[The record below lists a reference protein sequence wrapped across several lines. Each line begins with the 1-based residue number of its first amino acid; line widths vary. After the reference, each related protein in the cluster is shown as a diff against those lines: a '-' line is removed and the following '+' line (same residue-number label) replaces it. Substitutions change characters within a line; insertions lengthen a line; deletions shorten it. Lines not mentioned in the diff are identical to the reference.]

1 MGPRRQRHRH
11 RLRERAQ
18 PVRLVPAPWAPGGRR
33 RRPRPGALDLHR
45 RAHGRHGHPR
55 VARGAPRAAVRLRL
69 RRCDERRV
77 GDGAHRRRRPRAP
90 PRARGRRR
98 RAGLDDEHG
107 APPGSAGRALP
118 RGRRRPRRPR
128 GQGADSGRR
137 PGDGLARPA
146 PRGRRRGRDAH
157 ARGRA
162 GDALVGLQGGLS
174 ERGGP
179 EVRRRAAAGADGG
192 ARRVS
197 GALSSPRRVAEH
209 ARDCTPQTHTRL
221 RTTSCAANRHSPPS
235 LGALAAHPRV
245 PSETMPEPPPPRVRE
260 RLRELPSVDRLA
272 TSVARA
278 ELAERRAEVLAGDTA
293 DVDLVARARG
303 RLRPSL
309 RRVLTATGVVVH
321 TTLGR
326 APLAASARAA
336 VAAAA
341 EGYSNLELDLA
352 TGERGSRHAHVESLL
367 REVTGAQAGLAV
379 NNCAAAVLLAAAALA
394 GPGREVVVSRGQLIE
409 IGGGFRIPEVV
420 GQAGARLVEVGAP
433 DRTRRGDCAAAL
445 GERTGVI
452 LRAHPSNFRTV
463 GFTEEVEI
471 EALCGLG
478 VPVVDDVGS
487 GVPAAAVELLADEPA
502 VRRSVRAGAAV
513 VCFSADKLL
522 GGPQGGLLVG
532 TSEAIDAC
540 RRHPLARAVRIDKLS
555 LAALEATLALYRDP
569 ELARAELPVLAM
581 LEADPATLEV
591 RARRLAEGC
600 GGEVVASTAKVGGG
614 ALPLL
619 ELPGPAVAIDVAP

>member
-1 MGPRRQRHRH
+1 
-11 RLRERAQ
+11 
-18 PVRLVPAPWAPGGRR
+18 
-33 RRPRPGALDLHR
+33 
-45 RAHGRHGHPR
+45 
-55 VARGAPRAAVRLRL
+55 
-69 RRCDERRV
+69 
-77 GDGAHRRRRPRAP
+77 
-90 PRARGRRR
+90 
-98 RAGLDDEHG
+98 
-107 APPGSAGRALP
+107 
-118 RGRRRPRRPR
+118 
-128 GQGADSGRR
+128 
-137 PGDGLARPA
+137 
-146 PRGRRRGRDAH
+146 
-157 ARGRA
+157 
-162 GDALVGLQGGLS
+162 
-174 ERGGP
+174 
-179 EVRRRAAAGADGG
+179 
-192 ARRVS
+192 
-197 GALSSPRRVAEH
+197 
-209 ARDCTPQTHTRL
+209 
-221 RTTSCAANRHSPPS
+221 
-235 LGALAAHPRV
+235 
-245 PSETMPEPPPPRVRE
+245 VRE

-278 ELAERRAEVLAGDTA
+278 ELAERRAEVLAGNTA
-293 DVDLVARARG
+293 DVDLVAGARE

-309 RRVLTATGVVVH
+309 RRVLNATGVVVH
-321 TTLGR
+321 TNLGR
-326 APLAASARAA
+326 APLAGSARAA

-352 TGERGSRHAHVESLL
+352 TGERGSRHAHVEGLL

-420 GQAGARLVEVGAP
+420 GQAGARLVEVGTTN
-433 DRTRRGDCAAAL
+433 RTRLGDYAAAL

-487 GVPAAAVELLADEPA
+487 GVLADDVELLADEPA

-532 TSEAIDAC
+532 TSEAIETC

-581 LEADPATLEV
+581 LEAAPQTLEA
-591 RARRLAEGC
+591 RARRLAAGC
-600 GGEVVASTAKVGGG
+600 DGEVVASTAKVGGG

-619 ELPGPAVAIDVAP
+619 ELPGPAVAIDVALAQALRAGDPPLVGRIVDGRLLLDVRTLTDEEADQAAAAVRAARG